1 VPLSLE
7 MFETGLER
15 LIRFHATLK
24 YVTAQTRIKK
34 LEWVSEFGLSS
45 ASSTGMLTGL
55 AWSVKGI
62 VLSAISSYSHLE
74 TTPRIS
80 VRPNFQKPL
89 FHTLVDCIF
98 SIRIGHLML
107 GGLKTVLGSRL

>member
-1 VPLSLE
+1 
-7 MFETGLER
+7 
-15 LIRFHATLK
+15 LK

-34 LEWVSEFGLSS
+34 LEWVSEFWLAN
-45 ASSTGMLTGL
+45 ASSTGLLTGL

-62 VLSAISSYSHLE
+62 VLSAVSAYSRLE
-74 TTPRIS
+74 TTPCIS

-98 SIRIGHLML
+98 SIRIGHIML
-107 GGLKTVLGSRL
+107 GGLKSVRLR